1 MTFQVHA
8 IEKDS
13 ISTDEIIF
21 RTLLNST
28 CTKSV
33 HIFYNRLYFSIYFS
47 AISCRS
53 QIVNHLGK
61 TFTTIAAAEDAY
73 KVNYE
78 VNNDFGYLENI
89 STQPECIDNILLQPM
104 SRLSAEHLIALVYQ
118 VLQQKSEQERK
129 CVLKPLLVESDF
141 LDLFDNTNLSLK
153 LREQLIAKLMKD
165 ITDIDQ
171 VTMLDSTFKTVC
183 LENGIEHPPEKFL
196 TLSVRSMNTLQENGK
211 PNVLL
216 DFATCLGTNKPD
228 SNEPLLP
235 INKMP
240 FGLIQHQLQFFSA
253 TNVNQVLN
261 VYFKCILYL

>member
-153 LREQLIAKLMKD
+153 LREQLIAKL